1 MTSEAPFTIRYQ
13 LRNEAQWSDGAPIAA
28 EDFRYLWQQMIS
40 VPGVVNP
47 AGYQMIDDVNS
58 SGGGKTVNVVM
69 RAPYPAWRELFTD
82 ILPSHLIKDTPG
94 GFSTGLSEGI
104 PVSGAHFHV
113 HSVDR
118 GRDEIVLE
126 TQRPILGQAF
136 RPGSD
141 SSATRRNGCTVGGC
155 AAYRRCPSG
164 AGSFGSATD
173 IQLSAIPGVR
183 TAFSYVPRTLDINV
197 NGRSKNFA
205 DVRVRKGVLGLLDP
219 DLLAVVAAGSE
230 SASAPVKAQ
239 ILAPSD
245 PGYAPTAPPKP
256 TREQALGELT
266 AAGYLTAPPTGIV
279 TGTGTV
285 GSIVRDGAQ
294 LTLLIGAPRKRRH
307 RDRRGKHRCRRIA

>member
-1 MTSEAPFTIRYQ
+1 MLERNDRFWGKPSDPDQIVLRRGGTASQ
-13 LRNEAQWSDGAPIAA
+13 LADALRTDDAQVA
-28 EDFRYLWQQMIS
+28 Q
-40 VPGVVNP
+40 
-47 AGYQMIDDVNS
+47 
-58 SGGGKTVNVVM
+58 
-69 RAPYPAWRELFTD
+69 
-82 ILPSHLIKDTPG
+82 
-94 GFSTGLSEGI
+94 
-104 PVSGAHFHV
+104 V
-113 HSVDR
+113 HS
-118 GRDEIVLE
+118 
-126 TQRPILGQAF
+126 
-136 RPGSD
+136 
-141 SSATRRNGCTVGGC
+141 
-155 AAYRRCPSG
+155 
-164 AGSFGSATD
+164 GSATD
-173 IQLSAIPGVR
+173 IQLSAIPGVS

-294 LTLLIGAPRKRRH
+294 LTLLIGAPENDDIAIAVANTAADEL
-307 RDRRGKHRCRRIA
+307 RDVGILATVESVPPEELYGEDLTTGRVDM